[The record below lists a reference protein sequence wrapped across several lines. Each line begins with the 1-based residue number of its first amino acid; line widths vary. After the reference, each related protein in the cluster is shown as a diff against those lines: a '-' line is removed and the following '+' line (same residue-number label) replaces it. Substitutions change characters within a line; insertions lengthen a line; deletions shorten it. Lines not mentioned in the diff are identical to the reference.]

1 MTMWMWM
8 WIWMMLCSDTRTC
21 QWACNDCNCS
31 RAGWVYLYTPS
42 RAAEQPSSQAKQR
55 VRALKRSSASLH
67 RFLCVLV
74 SCVVF
79 FFFCLWTI
87 LILILLLGCV
97 IYLRP
102 AYANRVNSKRQ
113 IWRLAAWVG
122 SFIGFLL
129 AIDRR
134 TNEFVREDD
143 QSTMWGI
150 FMMLHA
156 SDTCTGACPTGPV
169 AYANATLFAAP
180 LFLRCLCELCMC
192 WRFLLRSS
200 IQFLGLVGR
209 IRNFPNGQGSV

>member
-1 MTMWMWM
+1 MTMTLWMWM
-8 WIWMMLCSDTRTC
+8 WMMLCSATRTC
-21 QWACNDCNCS
+21 RLACNDCNCS
-31 RAGWVYLYTPS
+31 RAGWLYLYTPS
-42 RAAEQPSSQAKQR
+42 RAAEQPSQTETPSPKAQLGIA
-55 VRALKRSSASLH
+55 ASLPV
-67 RFLCVLV
+67 C
-74 SCVVF
+74 SCVF
-79 FFFCLWTI
+79 FFFLWAI

-156 SDTCTGACPTGPV
+156 SHTCTGACPTGPV
-169 AYANATLFAAP
+169 ADANATLFAAP
-180 LFLRCLCELCMC
+180 LFLRCLCELCADGFYC
-192 WRFLLRSS
+192 AA
-200 IQFLGLVGR
+200 QF
-209 IRNFPNGQGSV
+209 NFWG